1 LVMSAMKAGPP
12 VTCTARS
19 AGAPAVAEVRS
30 AVIVSRSENPE
41 RSAARG
47 MGATA
52 ARKSCE
58 AISGGPAATAARDST
73 RWRADSVAAISAGV
87 SGVPS
92 RRDATRIAG
101 RWSWP
106 GKDFNNAATLADS
119 ADGGSCSGG
128 LSAPA
133 FGPASAMKTPAPT
146 AISNAINQERRRVT
160 AAATRSHTA
169 IPER

>member
-1 LVMSAMKAGPP
+1 
-12 VTCTARS
+12 
-19 AGAPAVAEVRS
+19 
-30 AVIVSRSENPE
+30 
-41 RSAARG
+41 

-52 ARKSCE
+52 AQQSCE
-58 AISGGPAATAARDST
+58 AMRGGPAATAERDST
-73 RWRADSVAAISAGV
+73 RWRADSLGEVSAGV
-87 SGVPS
+87 RWVPS

-106 GKDFNNAATLADS
+106 LKDFNNAAALADS

-146 AISNAINQERRRVT
+146 AISNAINQERRCVT